1 MSEKTTDPQTS
12 ISRRAFLGRLVP
24 TLAVGAAVPG
34 LSEGAPQQQHVESFF
49 DSSLKTLGTKIA
61 GLFPPRQ
68 LETAPLAMAGLAT
81 QALGRKLEP
90 SRTREIEEEEY
101 FEPDFS
107 NWSAERTEKEKPPS
121 PSRRKFL
128 KAAGATLVVGALGVA
143 GIAGAREAVPEL
155 LSKLRRTKT
164 EDVTFNPNGVFSSS
178 SGRATPLESVPP
190 PPFSPKTYLPI
201 SGKKGAPEKT
211 SAPTKAP
218 TPTHAPEPT
227 PSPTP
232 KPEKLA
238 EKEVGDRNFAEF
250 FLGNLVEL
258 FKNKRAE
265 KAASDPSFAERVQ
278 KEFLK
283 SDNINFLYL
292 GIDETRERA
301 QEFTGNG
308 LGRSDVIMLVSFD
321 PHTFKTTAISFP
333 RDLFSPEL
341 VKYFRRGARINS
353 VTMSPYVDKK
363 ADPFELARQIV
374 ESATGIPV
382 DAVLETNIDFM
393 QGFEKQSGIFDSLF
407 PDGLEITVPKR
418 IVDEA
423 YPVGYATKRL
433 VFEPGKQ
440 KMNGRRLTEYART
453 RHSDS
458 DFKRA
463 DRQRQILKAAIKDLL
478 PRILTETAK
487 GNTKSLDGIIKA
499 LENQEQLKN
508 LFFDINITE
517 VVKTLRDNLVRLRNT
532 PQGVAVLGVLAANT
546 ADEIDRIIQNGEGSF
561 TSFGVDEIIESIGP
575 GDPYVYKIRGAK
587 TDSLPTKQGNYLP
600 YWEALRKRVY
610 SLFEGTLKP
619 SSEAKAPLIKGGL
632 IRDVIA
638 PLMFQRVET
647 ARKLKRDPEWIK
659 RVDEGLNVGRINFL
673 LIGEG
678 YEAAWGE
685 RNVDAIVA
693 ASFSRPDNILSLI
706 SLHRDV
712 LVPETGEELMRVAQK
727 GGIPL
732 TKTIVEESTGL
743 SMDNYVKLTFKG
755 VAKFIDRV
763 FGTLEIDVPQEI
775 DDKQPGTHIYFPAGK
790 QRMNGEQTQLYMRSR
805 ETTSVE
811 RRNTAQQQVLQIMM
825 KEMMTRLK
833 ANNPLQNIQMLN
845 NIKTSIAE
853 LTKSGDIETD
863 LDIEGII
870 DETLGKW
877 LDIAIKY
884 VGSRITGEQFF
895 DMPEITGLVVADF
908 DMLTQVPGDTG
919 PRNALRT
926 YRDPKTGEP
935 ILGDWRDPKLREKF
949 YAVPRARVKELL
961 KKKTTP

>member
-1 MSEKTTDPQTS
+1 MSEEPTRHPQ
-12 ISRRAFLGRLVP
+12 ISRRTFLGLVP
-24 TLAVGAAVPG
+24 ALAVGAAVPG
-34 LSEGAPQQQHVESFF
+34 LSEGAPQQPHVEGFF
-49 DSSLKTLGTKIA
+49 NSSLNTLGTKIT

-90 SRTREIEEEEY
+90 SKAREIEEEEY

-107 NWSAERTEKEKPPS
+107 KWSPKPPS
-121 PSRRKFL
+121 LSRRNFL
-128 KAAGATLVVGALGVA
+128 KAAGAAAVVALGGGGIVA
-143 GIAGAREAVPEL
+143 AKELVPEL
-155 LSKLRRTKT
+155 LSKLKRTKT
-164 EDVTFNPNGVFSSS
+164 PDVVFNPDKVFNLS
-178 SGRATPLESVPP
+178 SVPTESGSKP
-190 PPFSPKTYLPI
+190 PSSQKTYLPTI
-201 SGKKGAPEKT
+201 RTRGLPQIT
-211 SAPTKAP
+211 P
-218 TPTHAPEPT
+218 TPTREPTPKPT

-232 KPEKLA
+232 EPRKLA

-258 FKNKRAE
+258 FQQERAK

-301 QEFTGNG
+301 KEFSGNG

-341 VKYFRRGARINS
+341 VGYFGRGARINA

-363 ADPFELARQIV
+363 ADPFDLAKKIV

-393 QGFEKQSGIFDSLF
+393 QGFGEQSGIFDSLF

-418 IVDEA
+418 IIDEA

-440 KMNGRRLTEYART
+440 KMKGRRLTEYART

-458 DFKRA
+458 DFRRA
-463 DRQRQILKAAIKDLL
+463 DRQRQILKAAIKNVL
-478 PRILTETAK
+478 PAVLTETAK
-487 GNTKSLDGIIKA
+487 GNTQSLDGIIKA
-499 LENQEQLKN
+499 LEKQEQLSN
-508 LFFDINITE
+508 LFFDVNIPE

-532 PQGVAVLGVLAANT
+532 PLGITVLGVLAANT

-561 TSFGVDEIIESIGP
+561 VSFGVDEMIESI
-575 GDPYVYKIRGAK
+575 DPNEEQYLPYIYKIRGAK
-587 TDSLPTKQGNYLP
+587 TNSSKTKQGNYLP
-600 YWEALRKRVY
+600 YWETLRKRVY
-610 SLFEGTLKP
+610 SLFEGTLQP
-619 SSEAKAPLIKGGL
+619 SSETKAPLIKGGL
-632 IRDVIA
+632 IKDVIA
-638 PLMFQRVET
+638 PLISQRVET
-647 ARKLKRDPEWIK
+647 RRKEKEKRDPEWVK
-659 RVDEGLNVGRINFL
+659 RVYKELNGDRINL
-673 LIGEG
+673 LLMGQGSED
-678 YEAAWGE
+678 AWGE
-685 RNVDAIVA
+685 TNIDAIIA
-693 ASFSRPDNILSLI
+693 ASFSRGDNTLNLI
-706 SLHRDV
+706 SLHRDT
-712 LVPETGEELMRVAQK
+712 LVPETGEELMRVAQEK
-727 GGIPL
+727 GMDL
-732 TKTIVEESTGL
+732 MEKVVEQSTGL
-743 SMDNYVKLTFKG
+743 SMDYRVKFTIKG
-755 VAKFIDRV
+755 VSEFVNKV
-763 FGTLEIDVPQEI
+763 FGKVKINVAEDIPQ
-775 DDKQPGTHIYFPAGK
+775 DQYGVGFTS
-790 QRMNGEQTQLYMRSR
+790 GEQYMDGARLYQYMSTRTS
-805 ETTSVE
+805 TSVE

-825 KEMMTRLK
+825 REMMTRLK

-853 LTKSGDIETD
+853 LTKNGDIETD

-908 DMLTQVPGDTG
+908 DMLTPVPGDTG
-919 PRNALRT
+919 QRNALRT

-935 ILGDWRDPKLREKF
+935 ILGDWQDPKLRERF
-949 YAVPRARVKELL
+949 YEVPRARVKELL
-961 KKKTTP
+961 KKKTAS